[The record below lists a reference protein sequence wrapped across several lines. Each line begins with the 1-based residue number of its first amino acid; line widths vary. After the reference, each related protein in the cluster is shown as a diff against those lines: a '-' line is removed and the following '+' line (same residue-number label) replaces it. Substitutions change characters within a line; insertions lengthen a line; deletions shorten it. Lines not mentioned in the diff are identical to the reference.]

1 MSTAIETLMNEH
13 RVIERVLAALEA
25 AALETREGAPL
36 ERSRV
41 AEFADFFRNFADTC
55 HHGKEEDLLFKK
67 MVDSGFPAGQ
77 GPIAVML
84 FDHKAGREHVGVLR
98 AIGSGSGPLTDE
110 ERAAFIEE
118 ADAYVAMLRQHILKE
133 DRVLYPMAL
142 QVIAP
147 AEMTRLA
154 AAFDDFESHVMGAG
168 VHEGF
173 HRLADTLI
181 AAYSAKPANPGAVAH
196 AGCGCHGHS

>member
-1 MSTAIETLMNEH
+1 MSKAIDTLMNEH
-13 RVIERVLAALEA
+13 RVIEHVLSALEVA
-25 AALETREGAPL
+25 ARETRDGASL

-41 AEFADFFRNFADTC
+41 AEFADFFKNFADTC

-67 MVDSGFPAGQ
+67 MVDLGFPSEQ

-84 FDHKAGREHVGVLR
+84 FDHKVGREHVGQLN
-98 AIGSGSGPLTDE
+98 ALGAGTGPLTAA
-110 ERAAFIEE
+110 ERAEFIEH
-118 ADAYVAMLRQHILKE
+118 ADAYVPMLRQHILKE
-133 DRVLYPMAL
+133 DQVLYPMA
-142 QVIAP
+142 IRAISP
-147 AEMTRLA
+147 ADMTLMA
-154 AAFDDFESHVMGAG
+154 ADFDDFERNVMGAG

-181 AAYSAKPANPGAVAH
+181 AAYRVKLTGAGGAH